1 MDNKTPPRQSN
12 STAMAL
18 YIVAALLL
26 LNLVAT
32 LARDGRIPA
41 VLPAAWGADA
51 GRQAPIAGGGGLFI
65 MPAQLDRDS
74 WGVYLMDTDRG
85 TLCVYQY
92 LRGKRSLELVAA
104 RKFTGDTRIENMN
117 TFPTM
122 QEMADL
128 LKKQQDGP
136 RPVPD
141 PAGGAPEN
149 NPAPGDELQ
158 KNRQLDQR

>member
-1 MDNKTPPRQSN
+1 MDNTTPPRRWN
-12 STAMAL
+12 STAAAL
-18 YIVAALLL
+18 YVVAGLLA

-32 LARDGRIPA
+32 LAKNDRM

-51 GRQAPIAGGGGLFI
+51 ARQAPIAGGGGMFV

-74 WGVYLMDTDRG
+74 WGAYLMDIDRG

-104 RKFTGDTRIENMN
+104 RKFTGDTKIENMN

-128 LKKQQDGP
+128 LRKQEQGP
-136 RPVPD
+136 REVPD
-141 PAGGAPEN
+141 PAGGAADN
-149 NPAPGDELQ
+149 NAADGNELQ
-158 KNRQLDQR
+158 KNRELNK